1 MAKRKG
7 LHQHYENLFEKQL
20 RDSGILYLAIDETKR
35 PLYENTTVKN
45 FDFIV
50 SSFNGKFLI
59 DIKGKKF
66 SYGKT
71 GKAGSWENWIRPDDI
86 SGLKLWA
93 NHFNAFVPLL
103 VYPYLL
109 SDASHIGLFS
119 DVYEYE
125 GNTYGIVAIELATYY
140 VNAKP
145 RSKSWDAIYV
155 SREKFRELAKPISF
169 FIPEMKKGW

>member
-7 LHQHYENLFEKQL
+7 IHSHYENLFEKQL
-20 RDSGILYLAIDETKR
+20 RDSGILYLAIDETKK
-35 PLYENTTVKN
+35 PIYDNNPVKN

-59 DIKGKKF
+59 DIKGRKF
-66 SYGKT
+66 TYGR
-71 GKAGSWENWIRPDDI
+71 AGHWENWIRTEDI

-109 SDASHIGLFS
+109 SEVEDKRFFA
-119 DVYEYE
+119 DVYEYA
-125 GNTYGIVAIELATYY
+125 GGTYGIVAIELSTYY
-140 VNAKP
+140 VNAKT

-169 FIPEMKKGW
+169 YIPELKKSW